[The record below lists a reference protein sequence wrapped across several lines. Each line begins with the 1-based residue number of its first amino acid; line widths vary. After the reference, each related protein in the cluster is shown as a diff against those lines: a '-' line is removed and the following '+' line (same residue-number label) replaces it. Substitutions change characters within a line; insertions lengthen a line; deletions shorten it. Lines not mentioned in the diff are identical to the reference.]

1 MKTQRKF
8 QNLTY
13 GAMLLNRSDIG
24 LRPSKFSLSS
34 LMRSLKEH
42 TQRLKSKIKRCCHAS
57 FNFILTWNFIVMAY
71 IVFIA
76 AVLLSGCSTYLTT
89 VVNDTTYRIGISAE
103 AWEHD

>member
-1 MKTQRKF
+1 MKTKRKF

-13 GAMLLNRSDIG
+13 GAMLLHRSDIG
-24 LRPSKFSLSS
+24 PRPSKFSLSS
-34 LMRSLKEH
+34 LMRSLRKH
-42 TQRLKSKIKRCCHAS
+42 TQRLKSSIKNRCHVS
-57 FNFILTWNFIVMAY
+57 FKYIITWNFIVMAY

-89 VVNDTTYRIGISAE
+89 VVNDTTYRIGMSAE

>member
-13 GAMLLNRSDIG
+13 GAMLLHRSDIG

-34 LMRSLKEH
+34 LMRLLKEH
-42 TQRLKSKIKRCCHAS
+42 TQRLRSNIKRHFHAS
-57 FNFILTWNFIVMAY
+57 CNFILTWNFIVMAY

-76 AVLLSGCSTYLTT
+76 AVLLSGCSTHLTT
-89 VVNDTTYRIGISAE
+89 VVNDTTYRIGMSAE

>member
-8 QNLTY
+8 HNLTY

-24 LRPSKFSLSS
+24 LRPLKFSPSS
-34 LMRSLKEH
+34 LMQSLRKH
-42 TQRLKSKIKRCCHAS
+42 MQLLRSKIKRCCHAS
-57 FNFILTWNFIVMAY
+57 FNLILTWNFIVMTY